1 MFFQEVWWAFLS
13 KIYQELESP
22 SGALPAIWSLF
33 LGSRFGAGRDFPKE
47 VHFDVKHLT

>member
-1 MFFQEVWWAFLS
+1 MFFQDVWWAFLS

-33 LGSRFGAGRDFPKE
+33 LGSRFRAGIFPRK
-47 VHFDVKHLT
+47 FILMINT